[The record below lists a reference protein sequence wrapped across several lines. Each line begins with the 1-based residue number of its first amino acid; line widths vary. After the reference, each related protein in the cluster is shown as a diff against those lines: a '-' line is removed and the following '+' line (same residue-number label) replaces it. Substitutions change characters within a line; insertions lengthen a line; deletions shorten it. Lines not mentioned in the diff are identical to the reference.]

1 MELTP
6 RAVSLLALLAL
17 VPTAAFVVLGSE
29 LVAAVTVVN
38 VVLIAAS
45 LAVALSPHDPP
56 ADDPDDP
63 APDGA

>member
-17 VPTAAFVVLGSE
+17 VPAAVFVVLGSE

-45 LAVALSPHDPP
+45 LAVALSPHDP
-56 ADDPDDP
+56 DDP

>member
-6 RAVSLLALLAL
+6 RLVGLLALLAL
-17 VPTAAFVVLGSE
+17 VPAAAFVVLGSE

-45 LAVALSPHDPP
+45 LALALSPHESETDE
-56 ADDPDDP
+56 ADDPR
-63 APDGA
+63 PDGA

>member
-6 RAVSLLALLAL
+6 RVVSLLALLAL

-29 LVAAVTVVN
+29 LVAAVTAVN

-45 LAVALSPHDPP
+45 LALALSPHEP
-56 ADDPDDP
+56 AADGPDDP
-63 APDGA
+63 TPDGA

>member
-17 VPTAAFVVLGSE
+17 VPAAVFVVLGSE

-45 LAVALSPHDPP
+45 LAVALSPHDSS